1 MQVETAAGTL
11 LESPYGIHSLIVYS
25 DLVTLQEFVSFY
37 TKKSIEEK
45 EEVVCLATFY
55 ETIESVKKTL
65 AEEGHMPLD
74 VQKYEKEQKSLII
87 VDSLKKYL
95 DSKANRIFDVKSA
108 VNANH
113 ILVDYAKS
121 LNKKGVSIL
130 GDMGAFLFMN
140 QIQNLVDY
148 ELALPDEFDVNL
160 KGVCLYHYRDFDRL
174 PENQKKKIIKKHRIA
189 IKI

>member
-65 AEEGHMPLD
+65 AE
-74 VQKYEKEQKSLII
+74 
-87 VDSLKKYL
+87 
-95 DSKANRIFDVKSA
+95 
-108 VNANH
+108 
-113 ILVDYAKS
+113 
-121 LNKKGVSIL
+121 KG
-130 GDMGAFLFMN
+130 
-140 QIQNLVDY
+140 
-148 ELALPDEFDVNL
+148 
-160 KGVCLYHYRDFDRL
+160 
-174 PENQKKKIIKKHRIA
+174 
-189 IKI
+189 